1 MSNVDAPSLSVST
14 DPTPIPDGIQPPTK
28 PPCFGQLAT
37 ELHGNPG
44 SNRGFF
50 NQKSA
55 PCHGRLTRPK
65 LTRSINLPRYR
76 LWAIVLI
83 LLTTLYPLQAES
95 QSLSQ
100 PPSTAENASAQTHD
114 LRVELDLSTGT
125 LHGRSEI
132 RHGPIASATLD
143 YFLHP
148 RMQLHSV
155 HLDGQPVAHRFDNGR
170 LRITSGMTRIGED
183 ALLSIT
189 YSGIFHDPVPLSQ
202 FSTDNT
208 GFGVTATITEQGVFF
223 QGQSGWFPR
232 SPDQNPP
239 VNLEVVAPAG
249 VLAVTAGRLLG
260 HSDHGDQSIS
270 RWRVDQLGRGMPLSA
285 GRYVQGQLETGSV
298 PIFTYFSPDSD
309 HLAPIYLEASA
320 RHVATYEDLHG
331 PYPFDHF
338 AVVENF
344 FPSGFGMPSYTL
356 LGSAILRLP
365 FIPETSLRHE
375 VAHCWWGNGVFVDYS
390 QGNWSEGLTTYVAD
404 YLAQEEKSLEAA
416 REYRVRILRD
426 YALLAAGQADFAVAR
441 FLSRSDPA
449 SQVVGY
455 GKAMYLI
462 HMIRRE
468 MGDEPFWD
476 ALRAFYDQWLF
487 QKATWQDMFDAF
499 AHAGWNPER
508 NFGPGHEATDRGESA
523 RKIFTRQWLLNPG
536 APDLRL
542 QDVQVRHLG
551 QGWQV
556 DAQLV
561 QNAPYFHL
569 SVPVHLETA
578 SGSVVH
584 FLNLQD
590 ETATIAITSPNEPL
604 RLLID
609 PEHHLFRLLAPE
621 EIPPTVNSI
630 RGASN
635 LLVIRS
641 AALDHVPEEIVRGF
655 LRSMNQPRAR
665 IIHEREVQKH
675 AIQASRLLFF
685 GLPISESL
693 RDLVVVPEAYATHP
707 ATGPMRAANLLP
719 EDTLAAPAPRRTP
732 TAISETTSATP
743 DMDPRPDSD
752 AAPDDLDTL
761 FLVLPHPTQTGGVV
775 ALLSP
780 GSDLDA
786 EAVADTAR
794 RITHYGKDSFLGFYR
809 GQNRLRGAWPAL
821 ASPLIKDLQP

>member
-1 MSNVDAPSLSVST
+1 MTTINDPSLPIIS
-14 DPTPIPDGIQPPTK
+14 DPTPIPLGIQPLTK
-28 PPCFGQLAT
+28 PGCFRELAT
-37 ELHGNPG
+37 GPHETKRQP
-44 SNRGFF
+44 GFF
-50 NQKSA
+50 KRIFTSF
-55 PCHGRLTRPK
+55 PGRLTY
-65 LTRSINLPRYR
+65 LALSTSGNLPQCR
-76 LWAIVLI
+76 LWAFALI
-83 LLTTLYPLQAES
+83 LLMALCPLQV
-95 QSLSQ
+95 
-100 PPSTAENASAQTHD
+100 ASASAPSHY

-132 RHGPIASATLD
+132 RHAPLASATLD

-183 ALLSIT
+183 TLLSIS

-232 SPDQNPP
+232 SPDHNPP

-260 HSDHGDQSIS
+260 HSQHGDQSIS

-285 GRYVQGQLETGSV
+285 GRYVQRQLKAGSV
-298 PIFTYFSPDSD
+298 PIFTYFFPDSD

-331 PYPFDHF
+331 PYPFDQF

-404 YLAQEEKSLEAA
+404 YLSQEEKSLEAA

-426 YALLAAGQADFAVAR
+426 YALLAAGQADFPVAR

-462 HMIRRE
+462 HMIRRQ

-499 AHAGWNPER
+499 AHAGWKPGWNPER
-508 NFGPGHEATDRGESA
+508 NFGPGHEATDRGEST

-542 QDVQVRHLG
+542 QDVQVRQLD

-561 QNAPYFHL
+561 QSAPYFHL

-578 SGSVVH
+578 SGSHVH
-584 FLNLQD
+584 LVNLQD
-590 ETATIAITSPNEPL
+590 ETTTIAITSPNEPR
-604 RLLID
+604 RLVVD

-630 RGASN
+630 RGASG
-635 LLVIRS
+635 LLLIRS
-641 AALDHVPEEIVRGF
+641 AAMDHVPEEIVRGF

-665 IIHEREVQKH
+665 IIHEHEVQEH
-675 AIQASRLLFF
+675 ASRASRLLFF
-685 GLPISESL
+685 GLPTSESL
-693 RDLVVVPEAYATHP
+693 RALVVVPEIYTTHP
-707 ATGPMRAANLLP
+707 ATGQMRAANLLP
-719 EDTLAAPAPRRTP
+719 KDTLAAPAQRQTP
-732 TAISETTSATP
+732 AAISEITSEIPSVTQPSDSDATP
-743 DMDPRPDSD
+743 DE
-752 AAPDDLDTL
+752 LDTL
-761 FLVLPHPTQTGGVV
+761 FLVLPHPIQTDGVV
-775 ALLSP
+775 ALFSP
-780 GSDLDA
+780 GSHLDA

-794 RITHYGKDSFLGFYR
+794 RINHYGKDSFLGFYR